1 MIHPKTFGTAVL
13 TGCVVAVVAMLTAL
27 IAVPLQYAAEARILV
42 SPRFVP
48 GIDPYTSSKA
58 AERIGQDLARVVG
71 TSQFFLR
78 VVSRSGVDAAY
89 FSGDELHRRKQWS
102 RAVESGVIYNTGI
115 LRVVA
120 YHPQPRQAE
129 VLARAVADVLVSSG
143 NDFAVNPSDFRIVD
157 LPVASR
163 YPQRPNF
170 LAIGLL
176 GWLGGALVAFVYLQ
190 NKRHSR

>member
-1 MIHPKTFGTAVL
+1 MLV
-13 TGCVVAVVAMLTAL
+13 GCVVAVAAMLTAL
-27 IAVPLQYAAEARILV
+27 IAVPLQYAAEARILIA
-42 SPRFVP
+42 PRTMP

-58 AERIGQDLARVVG
+58 AERIGQDLARVVV

-78 VVSRSGVDAAY
+78 VVSRAGVDAAY
-89 FSGDELHRRKQWS
+89 FSGDELTRRKKWS
-102 RAVESGVIYNTGI
+102 RAVEAGVMYNTGM

-176 GWLGGALVAFVYLQ
+176 GWIGGSVVTFVYLQ
-190 NKRHSR
+190 SRRHRIKL